1 MSHNSSS
8 NYRRNKAAI
17 EKFRKEL
24 IGMLGDISEID
35 IAILNKVG
43 NKTVGW
49 LKENTPVVTGFM
61 RKSWRAMPTI
71 KSKTNEI
78 KKIIVNTADY
88 ASYVNDGH
96 RVVNH
101 KGETIGFIKGKFML
115 ERALS
120 QADKE
125 LVKAF
130 EEEVKKV
137 NQKYDR

>member
-1 MSHNSSS
+1 
-8 NYRRNKAAI
+8 
-17 EKFRKEL
+17 
-24 IGMLGDISEID
+24 
-35 IAILNKVG
+35 
-43 NKTVGW
+43 
-49 LKENTPVVTGFM
+49 
-61 RKSWRAMPTI
+61 MPTI